1 MLEEKGV
8 KNEEILAIGMLGIFL
23 LAVAAVQP
31 VTASHQKGI
40 TGKFSALRDF
50 IGKIA
55 PPQPSCIGFLE
66 ACIILIF
73 MGIVSIWAII
83 QILLGNVPNIPGT

>member
-1 MLEEKGV
+1 MIRKVVLIGV
-8 KNEEILAIGMLGIFL
+8 LALFL
-23 LAVAAVQP
+23 ISVIAVTP

-40 TGKFSALRDF
+40 TEKVSALRDF
-50 IGKIA
+50 IEKIA